1 MMDIVLYLFIAILLL
16 VFVFKDYEKHKK
28 SNWIQITLIGIAIL
42 NVGIVVFD
50 EAPNAI
56 EKSNWVYVMND
67 NGINLYNMGDGDNYS
82 EHNLIESMNF
92 SELTPYF
99 SYEGK
104 KISLRSKT
112 IRRMKIKAKVSFKT
126 EEGVDFL
133 VLKAFNLNGLVKDYQ
148 PIHEKNPE
156 LLKQMIVISG
166 ESAFDTFVSK
176 LKES

>member
-1 MMDIVLYLFIAILLL
+1 MESLLNSTIIPYNMEDHMMDIVLYLFIAILLL

-50 EAPNAI
+50 EVPNAI
-56 EKSNWVYVMND
+56 EKSNWVYVMSD

-99 SYEGK
+99 SYE
-104 KISLRSKT
+104 
-112 IRRMKIKAKVSFKT
+112 
-126 EEGVDFL
+126 
-133 VLKAFNLNGLVKDYQ
+133 
-148 PIHEKNPE
+148 EKNRFTEQNNPSNE
-156 LLKQMIVISG
+156 NQG
-166 ESAFDTFVSK
+166 
-176 LKES
+176 

>member
-16 VFVFKDYEKHKK
+16 VFVFKDYERHKK

-50 EAPNAI
+50 EVPNAI
-56 EKSNWVYVMND
+56 EKSNWVYVMDD

-104 KISLRSKT
+104 KSVYG
-112 IRRMKIKAKVSFKT
+112 AKQSV
-126 EEGVDFL
+126 E
-133 VLKAFNLNGLVKDYQ
+133 
-148 PIHEKNPE
+148 
-156 LLKQMIVISG
+156 
-166 ESAFDTFVSK
+166 
-176 LKES
+176 